1 MARHSQDET
10 RRRAQGQ
17 ADEPAPERAGG
28 PGGTD
33 SSSPPAR
40 QTEAFRVRL
49 PPLRQGEPPFEGPL
63 DLILHLVKEHEVDLF
78 DIPIAAITESYLAT
92 LQALRQLDIDVA
104 GEFLHMAAQLL
115 LMKSKLLL
123 PRTEVA
129 EDAAPEDS
137 GVDPRAELVRR
148 LLEYQKYRAAAEELG
163 SRDILDRTVFTRRAR
178 AERPAAP
185 EGPEGLADVSVF
197 KLIEAL
203 DRALENARPELVSE
217 VVTDRLTINDAI
229 SRVAEVLRLQRR
241 ATFDELL
248 AGPSEHRNTRAAVLA
263 TFLAILEMAKL
274 RLIRIFQAAMDE
286 AGPGAEIIVEARD
299 TLGDDVPQDQEDY
312 R

>member
-1 MARHSQDET
+1 MARDPDTGGEDAGSGA
-10 RRRAQGQ
+10 RAV
-17 ADEPAPERAGG
+17 AD
-28 PGGTD
+28 
-33 SSSPPAR
+33 
-40 QTEAFRVRL
+40 AFRVTL
-49 PPLRQGEPPFEGPL
+49 PPLRPGEPPFEGPL

-78 DIPIAAITESYLAT
+78 DIPIAKITESYLAT
-92 LQALRQLDIDVA
+92 LEALRELDIDVA
-104 GEFLHMAAQLL
+104 GEFLHMAAQLV

-129 EDAAPEDS
+129 EDAAGAEET

-163 SRDILDRTVFTRRAR
+163 GRDLLDRTVFARRAR

-203 DRALENARPELVSE
+203 DRALANAKPEALHE
-217 VVTDRLTINDAI
+217 VVTDRLTISDAI
-229 SRVAEVLRLQRR
+229 ARVADVLRLARR
-241 ATFDELL
+241 ATFEELL
-248 AGPSEHRNTRAAVLA
+248 AGPPGRRNDRASVIA

-274 RLIRIFQAAMDE
+274 KLVRIYQAPHDE
-286 AGPGAEIIVEARD
+286 SGPAAEILVEARD
-299 TLGDDVPQDQEDY
+299 TLGDGVPGAQEDY

>member
-1 MARHSQDET
+1 MARNTDTDAGLGADSP
-10 RRRAQGQ
+10 RADD
-17 ADEPAPERAGG
+17 ADARAAA
-28 PGGTD
+28 D
-33 SSSPPAR
+33 
-40 QTEAFRVRL
+40 AFRVTL
-49 PPLRQGEPPFEGPL
+49 PPLRAGQPPFEGPL

-78 DIPIAAITESYLAT
+78 DIPIARITESYLAT
-92 LQALRQLDIDVA
+92 LEAMRDLDIDIA

-129 EDAAPEDS
+129 EDAPGPEDA

-148 LLEYQKYRAAAEELG
+148 LLEYQKYKAAGEELG
-163 SRDILDRTVFTRRAR
+163 GRDILDRTVFTRRVR

-203 DRALENARPELVSE
+203 DRAIAHARPEHTHDVI
-217 VVTDRLTINDAI
+217 TDRLTISDAI
-229 SRVAEVLRLQRR
+229 SRVADVLRLRRR
-241 ATFDELL
+241 ATFEELL
-248 AGPSEHRNTRAAVLA
+248 AGPAESRNTKANVIS

-274 RLIRIFQAAMDE
+274 KLIRIYQAALEE
-286 AGPGAEIIVEARD
+286 AGPGAEILVEAKD
-299 TLGDDVPQDQEDY
+299 TLGDGGPTVQEDY